1 MLEYVFIVCVYF
13 VIMTGN
19 TLADNNKLMTSSSVG
34 ESCVFVVNDIQD
46 LGQLWFMQQLTT
58 L

>member
-1 MLEYVFIVCVYF
+1 MLEYVFIVC

-19 TLADNNKLMTSSSVG
+19 TLADNNKLMTSRSLG
-34 ESCVFVVNDIQD
+34 ESGVFVVNSVQD